1 MMVDTQAGEQSRD
14 RRVSTVMVRSDPG
27 ARRKVFEGIQE
38 LWRGLDLS
46 GWSEDVLVKQLTGQ
60 WDQMAVSVRWNKDA
74 ASVQQMVGAASRDN
88 AALLA
93 QEYNLLLEL
102 AAAYAGV
109 DELPAYRLS
118 TSSMTRVF
126 PTQAE
131 LLDDGLPEAA
141 TALDVLGLTT
151 TSVGALSQVST
162 KDVTEVAEPTSEAAP
177 GGESDGAEETES
189 GPMAE
194 PENPSYEPIAP
205 SETVL
210 DRDEVLAHRQ
220 ARRKQWRAYREQQYE
235 LLGSSVTAEEFWDE
249 GVDADGGEN
258 PVAATVSAEVYPGES
273 LVKSTGMAADK
284 AGSVGRVNRALLVA
298 AQQLVTDRLRDN
310 GVVLRNKDGLVPQN
324 VLIHALL
331 LQLLGDQVDVE
342 VSEVNR
348 LVGIAAGIGDRRY
361 DEVTAALDDV
371 DRQVTEQGESL
382 TQMRRVVNEQ
392 SRSLDVLTRLTAT
405 MFAERLDVLRIP
417 VGGGVSAV
425 HADAS
430 SVTDLIDQV
439 ARGADR
445 LARKEAEKQGRLR

>member
-1 MMVDTQAGEQSRD
+1 MMVDAQTVTQSRD
-14 RRVSTVMVRSDPG
+14 HRVSTVMVRSDPE
-27 ARRKVFEGIQE
+27 ARRKVFDGIQE

-60 WDQMAVSVRWNKDA
+60 WDQMAVSMRWNKDA
-74 ASVQQMVGAASRDN
+74 TSVQQMVGAAGRDT

-109 DELPAYRLS
+109 DELPVHRLS

-131 LLDDGLPEAA
+131 LLDDGFPEAA

-151 TSVGALSQVST
+151 VGVGALSQVST
-162 KDVTEVAEPTSEAAP
+162 KDVTESVSGGDPGVAEQT
-177 GGESDGAEETES
+177 GS
-189 GPMAE
+189 GPTAEPE
-194 PENPSYEPIAP
+194 PENPASEPIVP

-210 DRDEVLAHRQ
+210 DRDEALAHRK
-220 ARRKQWRAYREQQYE
+220 ARRKQWKAHREKQYG

-249 GVDADGGEN
+249 GVGADSGEA
-258 PVAATVSAEVYPGES
+258 PVAATVSSEVYPGES
-273 LVKSTGMAADK
+273 LAQSTGVAADK
-284 AGSVGRVNRALLVA
+284 TGSVGRVNRALLTA

-310 GVVLRNKDGLVPQN
+310 GVALRNKDGLVPQN

-361 DEVTAALDDV
+361 DEVTAALGEM
-371 DRQVTEQGESL
+371 DRQVAEQGESL
-382 TQMRRVVNEQ
+382 AQMRRTVNEQ
-392 SRSLDVLTRLTAT
+392 SRSLDVLTRLTGT

-417 VGGGVSAV
+417 AGGGVSSV
-425 HADAS
+425 HADAP

-439 ARGADR
+439 AQGADR